1 MLQFTRGLG
10 VLFVAA
16 GACAA
21 LTGCWEKE
29 ADSTSEEVES
39 AAHKQAAALARRQAF
54 VSHHERC
61 VEMFVKADGLGVRR
75 MPTLTH
81 NLRDYPRSLSLPA
94 EADAPAQPPPGVPL
108 PEAAANWLMQKVE
121 LVGLLNHEKPGVYP
135 AEGKMG
141 SRFKR
146 PRTRDLDEFEQTAL
160 AELQKG
166 EHVMLAESNGTIRV
180 LGAIRARQACV
191 KCHEKPEGTLLGALS
206 YVFEPAK
213 Q

>member
-10 VLFVAA
+10 LLFVAA

-29 ADSTSEEVES
+29 GDSTAEEAES
-39 AAHKQAAALARRQAF
+39 AARQQAAALVRRQAF
-54 VSHHERC
+54 ASHHERC
-61 VEMFVKADGLGVRR
+61 VETFVKAEGFGRSR

-81 NLRDYPRSLSLPA
+81 RPGDYPRSLSLPA
-94 EADAPAQPPPGVPL
+94 EAAVPTQPPPGAPL

-121 LVGLLNHEKPGVYP
+121 LVGLLKSEKPGVYP

-141 SRFKR
+141 DRFKR
-146 PRTRDLDEFEQTAL
+146 PRTRDLDEFELTAL

-166 EHVMLAESNGTIRV
+166 EHVMLAESGGTIRV
-180 LGAIRARQACV
+180 LGAIRTRQACV
-191 KCHEKPEGTLLGALS
+191 KCHDKPEGTLLGALT